1 MTGILV
7 VERSATLHH
16 LLTRTLQAAQVG
28 SWSELS
34 TYADTLDHLSRA
46 TDLGQPYGLLILG
59 APARMSRDF
68 EDLLIY
74 LRNPRVRKTSVLL
87 LAHEKNQAIDSFV
100 SDRPD
105 AQFLLWS
112 NFSRIPTVIAQVLP
126 RAAQVAL
133 PPAPVP
139 APVPAPAIGAETVTA
154 PRLES
159 AVSLPAPT
167 VDLSAIGAAPV
178 PEQPAEKLGI
188 RVLFVDDSA
197 SIRLAY
203 KQLLDR
209 NGYDCDT
216 AGTIAEAFNKAA
228 GGRYDLF
235 IVDYFLP
242 DGNGDEL
249 CRRLKALPA
258 TAGGTIAIITGTYR
272 EDVIKRCLEAGAVEC
287 TFKNEAKEL
296 FLARMGGLA
305 RQIRLQKNASSER
318 QRLDGILGSVGDGVF
333 GVDAGGTINF
343 VNPTALRMLGH
354 DDEAALLG
362 MNAQHA
368 IHHSDEQGRALREED
383 SALLQV
389 YRNGESVARIE
400 TVFWNVER
408 RPLPVEASVLPLDVG
423 GRREG
428 SIVVFR
434 DIGERRDSDRL
445 RWELIHDPL
454 TGLFNGRHFAQLL
467 SQDIARRREHG
478 GYGALLYFDV
488 DRYTHIVDAGGPA
501 VGDRLVADLAQTL
514 GKRLREGDILARIEG
529 DRLVLLL
536 TGVQLDHLFTLAD
549 GFRELAHGCF
559 YTVNQHKRHATVS
572 LGVAVVSRDTPS
584 AEYVLEHARVACK
597 TAKHRG
603 RDQTQI
609 YVGEHDTRIA
619 RELEAGWTAKLREA
633 IEENRFEFEVQP
645 IVPLAALADTEA
657 GIGEHDGWRLGAPGH
672 EILCELLLRMRDR
685 RGEHVSPGVF
695 VPLAERVGM
704 MPKIDL
710 WVVQHALAELGT
722 RRDLVGRIAF
732 NINLSNQT
740 LADSESMAL
749 ITNAIRASN
758 VPARALVFEITET
771 SEMTSM
777 HTVRRF
783 MNQLR
788 EIGCRFALD
797 DFGTGFSSF
806 THLRHLPV
814 DFVKIEGSFVE
825 GMADNELDHTMV
837 SSIAGLAKSMKLA
850 VIGEHVDSFATLSA
864 LRHCGVEYAQ
874 GHWLGAPR
882 RLAGLDLAALLP
894 R

>member
-16 LLTRTLQAAQVG
+16 LLTRTLQAAQTG

-34 TYADTLDHLSRA
+34 SYADTLDHLGRA
-46 TDLGQPYGLLILG
+46 TDMGQPYALLILG

-68 EDLLIY
+68 EDLLLY
-74 LRNPRVRKTSVLL
+74 LRNPRMRKTAVLVL
-87 LAHEKNQAIDSFV
+87 GHEKHALIDAFAAE
-100 SDRPD
+100 RAD
-105 AQFLLWS
+105 AVFLLWAA
-112 NFSRIPTVIAQVLP
+112 FSRIPAVIRQLLPSAAAPAADARPAMPGAATVGAMAEATPEPAV
-126 RAAQVAL
+126 
-133 PPAPVP
+133 APVLSER
-139 APVPAPAIGAETVTA
+139 IGV
-154 PRLES
+154 
-159 AVSLPAPT
+159 
-167 VDLSAIGAAPV
+167 
-178 PEQPAEKLGI
+178 

-203 KQLLDR
+203 RQLLER
-209 NGYDCDT
+209 NGYDCDV
-216 AGTIAEAFNKAA
+216 AGSIAEAFAKATSA
-228 GGRYDLF
+228 SYDLF
-235 IVDYFLP
+235 ILDYFLP
-242 DGNGDEL
+242 DGSGDEL

-258 TAGGTIAIITGTYR
+258 TAGAAVAMITGTYR
-272 EDVIKRCLEAGAVEC
+272 EDIIKRCLEAGAVEC

-305 RQIRLQKNASSER
+305 RQIRMQKNAQSEK

-333 GVDAGGTINF
+333 GVDQDGIINF
-343 VNPTALRMLGH
+343 VNPMALRILGH
-354 DDEAALLG
+354 DDEAALIG

-368 IHHSDEQGRALREED
+368 IHHSDEHGKAVPDAD
-383 SALLQV
+383 SPLLQV
-389 YRNGESVARIE
+389 YRSGESVARIE

-408 RPLPVEASVLPLDVG
+408 VAVPVEVSVLPLTIG
-423 GRREG
+423 ARREG
-428 SIVVFR
+428 SVVVFR
-434 DIGERRDSDRL
+434 DIGVRKNTEQL

-454 TGLFNGRHFAQLL
+454 TGLYNGRHFAQLL
-467 SQDIARRREHG
+467 AQDIARRREHG
-478 GYGALLYFDV
+478 GYGALLYFDI
-488 DRYTHIVDAGGPA
+488 DRYTHIVDAGGSA
-501 VGDRLVADLAQTL
+501 VGDRLIADLAQVL
-514 GKRLREGDILARIEG
+514 GKHLREGDLLARLEG
-529 DRLVLLL
+529 DRLALLL
-536 TGVQLDHLFTLAD
+536 TGAQLDNLFTLAD
-549 GFRELAHGCF
+549 SFRELAHSCR
-559 YTVNQHKRHATVS
+559 YTVNQHQRNATVS

-609 YVGEHDTRIA
+609 WVGEQDTRIA
-619 RELEAGWTAKLREA
+619 RELEAGWTSKLRDT

-645 IVPLAALADTEA
+645 IVPLAALANEEA
-657 GIGEHDGWRLGAPGH
+657 EIGERDGWRLGAPGH

-685 RGEHVSPGVF
+685 RGEQVSPGVF

-710 WVVQHALAELGT
+710 WVVQHALAELGQ
-722 RRDLVGRIAF
+722 RADLVGRIAF

-758 VPARALVFEITET
+758 VPPRALVFEITET

-837 SSIAGLAKSMKLA
+837 ASIAGLAKSMKLA
-850 VIGEHVDSFATLSA
+850 VIGEHVDSFATLAA
-864 LRHCGVEYAQ
+864 LRRCGIEYAQ
-874 GHWLGAPR
+874 GNWLGAPR

-894 R
+894 H

>member
-16 LLTRTLQAAQVG
+16 LLTRTLQAAQTG

-34 TYADTLDHLSRA
+34 SYADTLDHLSRA
-46 TDLGQPYGLLILG
+46 TDMGQPYGLLILG

-68 EDLLIY
+68 EDLLVY
-74 LRNPRVRKTSVLL
+74 LRNPRVRKTAVLL
-87 LAHEKNQAIDSFV
+87 LAHEKNQTIDSFV

-112 NFSRIPTVIAQVLP
+112 NFSRIPAVIGQLLP
-126 RAAQVAL
+126 KAAVAIAPTKTATASEPSL
-133 PPAPVP
+133 DSVVAMPAPNADLASIDP
-139 APVPAPAIGAETVTA
+139 PVVQAPAE
-154 PRLES
+154 RLG
-159 AVSLPAPT
+159 V
-167 VDLSAIGAAPV
+167 
-178 PEQPAEKLGI
+178 

-209 NGYDCDT
+209 HGYDCDT
-216 AGTIAEAFNKAA
+216 AGTISEAFSKATS
-228 GGRYDLF
+228 GQYDLF
-235 IVDYFLP
+235 ILDYFLP

-272 EDVIKRCLEAGAVEC
+272 EDIIKRCLEAGAVEC

-305 RQIRLQKNASSER
+305 RQIRLQRNAGSER
-318 QRLDGILGSVGDGVF
+318 ERLDGILGSVGDGVF
-333 GVDAGGTINF
+333 GVDASGVINF

-368 IHHSDEQGRALREED
+368 IHHSDEHGRAVRDED
-383 SALLQV
+383 SPLLQV
-389 YRNGESVARIE
+389 YRSGESVARIE

-408 RPLPVEASVLPLDVG
+408 EAVPVECSVLPLNIG
-423 GRREG
+423 SRREG

-434 DIGERRDSDRL
+434 DIGERRDTDRM

-454 TGLFNGRHFAQLL
+454 TGLFNSRHFSQLL
-467 SQDIARRREHG
+467 AQDIARRREHG
-478 GYGALLYFDV
+478 GYGALLYFDI

-501 VGDRLVADLAQTL
+501 VGDRLVADLAQAL
-514 GKRLREGDILARIEG
+514 GKRLREGDVIARLEG
-529 DRLVLLL
+529 DRMVLLL
-536 TGVQLDHLFTLAD
+536 NGAQLDNLFTLAD
-549 GFRELAHGCF
+549 SFREIAHSCH

-609 YVGEHDTRIA
+609 WVGEHDTRIA

-633 IEENRFEFEVQP
+633 IEENRFEFDVQP
-645 IVPLAALADTEA
+645 IVPLAALPQHEADITE
-657 GIGEHDGWRLGAPGH
+657 HQGWRLGAPGH

-710 WVVQHALAELGT
+710 WVVQHALTELGS

-758 VPARALVFEITET
+758 VPARSLVFEITET

-850 VIGEHVDSFATLSA
+850 VIGEHVDSYATLVS
-864 LRHCGVEYAQ
+864 LRQCGVEYAQ
-874 GHWLGAPR
+874 GHWLGEPR

>member
-16 LLTRTLQAAQVG
+16 LLTRTLQAAQIA

-34 TYADTLDHLSRA
+34 SYADTLDHLSRA
-46 TDLGQPYGLLILG
+46 TDMGQPYGLLILG
-59 APARMSRDF
+59 APARIGRDF
-68 EDLLIY
+68 EDLLLY
-74 LRNPRVRKTSVLL
+74 LRNPRVRRTAVLL
-87 LAHEKNQAIDSFV
+87 LGHEKHPLLDAFV
-100 SDRPD
+100 AER
-105 AQFLLWS
+105 AEAVFLLWA
-112 NFSRIPTVIAQVLP
+112 NFSRIPAVMRQLLPNAPTAAAVDAQ
-126 RAAQVAL
+126 ATA
-133 PPAPVP
+133 
-139 APVPAPAIGAETVTA
+139 APATAVQPQAVAAAEPAAAATSE
-154 PRLES
+154 RLG
-159 AVSLPAPT
+159 V
-167 VDLSAIGAAPV
+167 
-178 PEQPAEKLGI
+178 

-203 KQLLDR
+203 KQLLER
-209 NGYDCDT
+209 NGYDCEV
-216 AGTIAEAFNKAA
+216 AGTISEAFVKATA
-228 GGRYDLF
+228 ASYDLF
-235 IVDYFLP
+235 ILDYFLP
-242 DGNGDEL
+242 DGSGDEL

-258 TAGGTIAIITGTYR
+258 TAGASIAIITGTYR
-272 EDVIKRCLEAGAVEC
+272 EDIIKRCLEAGAVEC

-296 FLARMGGLA
+296 FLARIGGLA
-305 RQIRLQKNASSER
+305 RQIRMQKNAQSEK

-333 GVDAGGTINF
+333 GVDRDGVINF
-343 VNPTALRMLGH
+343 VNPMALRILGH
-354 DDEAALLG
+354 DDEAALIG
-362 MNAQHA
+362 MNAQQA
-368 IHHSDEQGRALREED
+368 IHHSDEHGKPVADAD
-383 SALLQV
+383 SPLLQV
-389 YRNGESVARIE
+389 YRSGESVARIE

-408 RPLPVEASVLPLDVG
+408 AAVPVEVSVLPLTIG
-423 GRREG
+423 ARREG
-428 SIVVFR
+428 SVVVFR
-434 DIGERRDSDRL
+434 DIGERKNTEQL
-445 RWELIHDPL
+445 RWELVHDPL
-454 TGLFNGRHFAQLL
+454 TGLYNGRHFAQLL
-467 SQDIARRREHG
+467 AQDIARRREHG
-478 GYGALLYFDV
+478 GYGALLYFDI

-501 VGDRLVADLAQTL
+501 VGDRLVADLAQAL
-514 GKRLREGDILARIEG
+514 AKHLREGDVLARLEG
-529 DRLVLLL
+529 DRLALLL
-536 TGVQLDHLFTLAD
+536 TGVQLDNLFTLAD
-549 GFRELAHGCF
+549 GFRELAHACR
-559 YTVNQHKRHATVS
+559 YTVNQHQRNATVS
-572 LGVAVVSRDTPS
+572 LGVAVVSRVTPS
-584 AEYVLEHARVACK
+584 AAYVLEHARVACK
-597 TAKHRG
+597 TAQHRG

-609 YVGEHDTRIA
+609 WVGEQDTRIA
-619 RELEAGWTAKLREA
+619 RELEAGWTSKLRDA

-645 IVPLAALADTEA
+645 IVPLAALAHEEA
-657 GIGEHDGWRLGAPGH
+657 GIGARDGWRLGAPGH

-685 RGEHVSPGVF
+685 RGEQVSPGVF

-710 WVVQHALAELGT
+710 WVVQHALAELGQ
-722 RRDLVGRIAF
+722 RADLVGRIAF

-758 VPARALVFEITET
+758 VPPRALVFEITET

-850 VIGEHVDSFATLSA
+850 VIGEHVDSFATLAA
-864 LRHCGVEYAQ
+864 LRRCGIEYAQ
-874 GHWLGAPR
+874 GNWLGEPR

>member
-16 LLTRTLQAAQVG
+16 LLTRTLQAAQIA

-34 TYADTLDHLSRA
+34 SYADTLDHLSRA
-46 TDLGQPYGLLILG
+46 TDMGQPYGLLILG
-59 APARMSRDF
+59 APARIGRDF
-68 EDLLIY
+68 EDLLLY
-74 LRNPRVRKTSVLL
+74 LRNPRVRRTAVLL
-87 LAHEKNQAIDSFV
+87 LGHEKNPLLDAFV
-100 SDRPD
+100 AER
-105 AQFLLWS
+105 AEAVFLLWA
-112 NFSRIPTVIAQVLP
+112 NFSRIPAVMRQLLPNAPTAAAVDAQ
-126 RAAQVAL
+126 ATA
-133 PPAPVP
+133 
-139 APVPAPAIGAETVTA
+139 APATAVQPQAVAAAEPAAAATSE
-154 PRLES
+154 RLG
-159 AVSLPAPT
+159 V
-167 VDLSAIGAAPV
+167 
-178 PEQPAEKLGI
+178 

-203 KQLLDR
+203 KQLLER
-209 NGYDCDT
+209 NGYDCEV
-216 AGTIAEAFNKAA
+216 AGTISEAFAKATA
-228 GGRYDLF
+228 ASYDLF
-235 IVDYFLP
+235 ILDYFLP
-242 DGNGDEL
+242 DGSGDEL

-258 TAGGTIAIITGTYR
+258 TAGASIAIITGTYR
-272 EDVIKRCLEAGAVEC
+272 EDIIKRCLEAGAVEC

-296 FLARMGGLA
+296 FLARIGGLA
-305 RQIRLQKNASSER
+305 RQIRMQKNAQSEK

-333 GVDAGGTINF
+333 GVDRDGVINF
-343 VNPTALRMLGH
+343 VNPMALRILGH
-354 DDEAALLG
+354 DDEAALIG
-362 MNAQHA
+362 MNAQQA
-368 IHHSDEQGRALREED
+368 IHHSDEHGKPVADAD
-383 SALLQV
+383 SPLLQV
-389 YRNGESVARIE
+389 YRSGESVARIE

-408 RPLPVEASVLPLDVG
+408 AAVPVEVSVLPLTIG
-423 GRREG
+423 ARREG
-428 SIVVFR
+428 SVVVFR
-434 DIGERRDSDRL
+434 DIGERKNTEQL
-445 RWELIHDPL
+445 RWELVHDPL
-454 TGLFNGRHFAQLL
+454 TGLYNGRHFAQLL
-467 SQDIARRREHG
+467 AQDIARRREHG
-478 GYGALLYFDV
+478 GYGALLYFDI

-501 VGDRLVADLAQTL
+501 VGDRLVADLAQAL
-514 GKRLREGDILARIEG
+514 AKHLREGDVLARLEG

-536 TGVQLDHLFTLAD
+536 TGVQLDNLFTLAD
-549 GFRELAHGCF
+549 GFRELAHACR
-559 YTVNQHKRHATVS
+559 YTVNQHQRNATVS

-609 YVGEHDTRIA
+609 WVGEQDTRIA
-619 RELEAGWTAKLREA
+619 RELEAGWTSKLRDA

-645 IVPLAALADTEA
+645 IVPLAALAHEEA
-657 GIGEHDGWRLGAPGH
+657 GIGARDGWRLGAPGH

-685 RGEHVSPGVF
+685 RGEQVSPGVF

-710 WVVQHALAELGT
+710 WVVQHALAELGQ
-722 RRDLVGRIAF
+722 RADLVGRIAF

-758 VPARALVFEITET
+758 VPPRALVFEITET

-850 VIGEHVDSFATLSA
+850 VIGEHVDSFATLAA
-864 LRHCGVEYAQ
+864 LRRCGIEYAQ
-874 GHWLGAPR
+874 GNWLGEPR

>member
-16 LLTRTLQAAQVG
+16 LLTRTLQAAQTG

-34 TYADTLDHLSRA
+34 SYADTLDHLGRA
-46 TDLGQPYGLLILG
+46 TDMGQPYALLILG

-68 EDLLIY
+68 EDLLLY
-74 LRNPRVRKTSVLL
+74 LRNPRMRKTAVLVL
-87 LAHEKNQAIDSFV
+87 GHEKHALIDAFV
-100 SDRPD
+100 AERAD
-105 AQFLLWS
+105 AVFLLWAG
-112 NFSRIPTVIAQVLP
+112 FSRIPAVIRQLLP
-126 RAAQVAL
+126 SAA
-133 PPAPVP
+133 
-139 APVPAPAIGAETVTA
+139 APAADARPAMPGAAAAGAMAEAT
-154 PRLES
+154 PE
-159 AVSLPAPT
+159 PA
-167 VDLSAIGAAPV
+167 AAPV
-178 PEQPAEKLGI
+178 LSERIGV

-203 KQLLDR
+203 RQLLER
-209 NGYDCDT
+209 NGYDCDV
-216 AGTIAEAFNKAA
+216 AGSIAEAFAKATSA
-228 GGRYDLF
+228 SYDLF
-235 IVDYFLP
+235 ILDYFLP
-242 DGNGDEL
+242 DGSGDEL

-258 TAGGTIAIITGTYR
+258 TAGAAVAMITGTYR
-272 EDVIKRCLEAGAVEC
+272 EDIIKRCLEAGAVEC

-305 RQIRLQKNASSER
+305 RQIRMQKNAQSEK

-333 GVDAGGTINF
+333 GVDQDGVINF
-343 VNPTALRMLGH
+343 VNPMALRILGH
-354 DDEAALLG
+354 DDEVALIG

-368 IHHSDEQGRALREED
+368 IHHSDEHGKAVADAD
-383 SALLQV
+383 SPLLQV
-389 YRNGESVARIE
+389 YRSGESVARIE

-408 RPLPVEASVLPLDVG
+408 VAVPVEVSVLPLTIG
-423 GRREG
+423 ARREG
-428 SIVVFR
+428 SVVVFR
-434 DIGERRDSDRL
+434 DIGERKNTEQL

-454 TGLFNGRHFAQLL
+454 TGLYNGRHFAQLL
-467 SQDIARRREHG
+467 AQDIARRREHG
-478 GYGALLYFDV
+478 GYGALLYFDI
-488 DRYTHIVDAGGPA
+488 DRYTHVVDAGGPA
-501 VGDRLVADLAQTL
+501 VGDRLVADLAQVL
-514 GKRLREGDILARIEG
+514 GKHLREGDLLARLEG
-529 DRLVLLL
+529 DRLALLL
-536 TGVQLDHLFTLAD
+536 TGAQLDNLFTLAD
-549 GFRELAHGCF
+549 SFRELAHSCR
-559 YTVNQHKRHATVS
+559 YTVNQHQRNATVS

-609 YVGEHDTRIA
+609 WVGEQDTRIA
-619 RELEAGWTAKLREA
+619 RELEAGWTSKLRDT

-645 IVPLAALADTEA
+645 IVPLAALAHEEA
-657 GIGEHDGWRLGAPGH
+657 AIGTRDGWRLGAPGH

-685 RGEHVSPGVF
+685 RGEQVSPGVF

-710 WVVQHALAELGT
+710 WVVQHALAELAS
-722 RRDLVGRIAF
+722 RADLVGRIAF

-749 ITNAIRASN
+749 ISNAIRASN
-758 VPARALVFEITET
+758 VPPRALVFEITET

-837 SSIAGLAKSMKLA
+837 ASIAGLAKSMKLA
-850 VIGEHVDSFATLSA
+850 VIGEHVDSFATLAA
-864 LRHCGVEYAQ
+864 LRRCGIEYAQ
-874 GHWLGAPR
+874 GNWLGAPR

>member
-16 LLTRTLQAAQVG
+16 LLTRTLQAAQIG

-34 TYADTLDHLSRA
+34 SYADTLDHLGRA
-46 TDLGQPYGLLILG
+46 TDMGQPYALLILG

-68 EDLLIY
+68 EDLLLY
-74 LRNPRVRKTSVLL
+74 LRNPRMRKTAVLVL
-87 LAHEKNQAIDSFV
+87 GHEKHPLIDAFAAE
-100 SDRPD
+100 RAD
-105 AQFLLWS
+105 AVFLLWAG
-112 NFSRIPTVIAQVLP
+112 FSRIPAVMRQLLP
-126 RAAQVAL
+126 NAA
-133 PPAPVP
+133 
-139 APVPAPAIGAETVTA
+139 APAAEARPAMPGATA
-154 PRLES
+154 VGAMAEATPEPAVAPEPSERLG
-159 AVSLPAPT
+159 V
-167 VDLSAIGAAPV
+167 
-178 PEQPAEKLGI
+178 

-203 KQLLDR
+203 RQLLER
-209 NGYDCDT
+209 NGYDCDV
-216 AGTIAEAFNKAA
+216 AGSIAEAFAKATSA
-228 GGRYDLF
+228 SYDLF
-235 IVDYFLP
+235 ILDYFLP
-242 DGNGDEL
+242 DGSGDEL

-258 TAGGTIAIITGTYR
+258 TAGAAVAMITGTYR
-272 EDVIKRCLEAGAVEC
+272 EDIIKRCLEAGAVEC

-305 RQIRLQKNASSER
+305 RQIRMQKNAQSEK

-333 GVDAGGTINF
+333 GVDQDGIINF
-343 VNPTALRMLGH
+343 VNPMALRILGH
-354 DDEAALLG
+354 DDEAALIG

-368 IHHSDEQGRALREED
+368 IHHSDEHGKPVRDAD
-383 SALLQV
+383 SPLLQV
-389 YRNGESVARIE
+389 YRSGESVARIE
-400 TVFWNVER
+400 TVFWDVER
-408 RPLPVEASVLPLDVG
+408 VAVPVEVSVLPLTIG
-423 GRREG
+423 ARREG
-428 SIVVFR
+428 SVVVFR
-434 DIGERRDSDRL
+434 DIGERKNTEQL

-454 TGLFNGRHFAQLL
+454 TGLYNGRHFAQLL
-467 SQDIARRREHG
+467 AQDIARRREHG
-478 GYGALLYFDV
+478 GYGALLYFDI

-501 VGDRLVADLAQTL
+501 VGDRLVADLAQVL
-514 GKRLREGDILARIEG
+514 GKHLREGDLLARLEG
-529 DRLVLLL
+529 DRLALLL
-536 TGVQLDHLFTLAD
+536 TGAQLDNLFTLAD
-549 GFRELAHGCF
+549 SFRELAHSCRF
-559 YTVNQHKRHATVS
+559 TVNQHQRNATVS

-609 YVGEHDTRIA
+609 WVGEQDTRIA
-619 RELEAGWTAKLREA
+619 RELEAGWTAKLRDT

-645 IVPLAALADTEA
+645 IVPLAALAHEEA
-657 GIGEHDGWRLGAPGH
+657 AIGERDGWRLGAPGH

-685 RGEHVSPGVF
+685 RGEQVSPGVF

-710 WVVQHALAELGT
+710 WVVQHALAELGE
-722 RRDLVGRIAF
+722 RADLVGRIAF

-758 VPARALVFEITET
+758 VPPRALVFEITET

-837 SSIAGLAKSMKLA
+837 ASIAGLAKSMKLA
-850 VIGEHVDSFATLSA
+850 VIGEHVDSFATLAA
-864 LRHCGVEYAQ
+864 LRRCGIEYAQ
-874 GHWLGAPR
+874 GNWLGVPR

>member
-16 LLTRTLQAAQVG
+16 LLTRTLQAAQAG

-34 TYADTLDHLSRA
+34 TYADTLDHLGRA
-46 TDLGQPYGLLILG
+46 NDMGQPYGLLILG
-59 APARMSRDF
+59 APARMTRDF

-74 LRNPRVRKTSVLL
+74 LRNPRVRKTAVLL
-87 LAHEKNQAIDSFV
+87 LAHEKNQAIDSFIA
-100 SDRPD
+100 DRPD

-112 NFSRIPTVIAQVLP
+112 NFSRIPTVIGQLLP
-126 RAAQVAL
+126 NAGLTATAAVESSNPQ
-133 PPAPVP
+133 
-139 APVPAPAIGAETVTA
+139 
-154 PRLES
+154 LES
-159 AVSLPAPT
+159 AISLPAPT
-167 VDLSAIGAAPV
+167 VDLASIGAAPTPSAPV
-178 PEQPAEKLGI
+178 EKLGI

-216 AGTIAEAFNKAA
+216 AGTITEAFNKAA
-228 GGRYDLF
+228 AGHYDLF
-235 IVDYFLP
+235 IIDYFLP

-258 TAGGTIAIITGTYR
+258 TANGTIAIITGTYR

-305 RQIRLQKNASSER
+305 RQIRLQKNAGNER

-333 GVDAGGTINF
+333 GVDAQGVINF

-354 DDEAALLG
+354 EDESALLG

-368 IHHSDEQGRALREED
+368 IHHSDEHGRALRDDE
-383 SALLQV
+383 SPMLQV
-389 YRNGESVARIE
+389 YRSNESIARIE

-408 RPLPVEASVLPLDVG
+408 EAVPVECSVLPLDIG

-428 SIVVFR
+428 SMVVFR
-434 DIGERRDSDRL
+434 DIGERRTTDRMH
-445 RWELIHDPL
+445 WELIHDPL

-467 SQDIARRREHG
+467 AQDIARRREHG
-478 GYGALLYFDV
+478 GYGALLYFDI
-488 DRYTHIVDAGGPA
+488 DRYTHIVDAGGAA
-501 VGDRLVADLAQTL
+501 VGDRLVADFAEAL
-514 GKRLREGDILARIEG
+514 GKRLREGDVLARLEG
-529 DRLVLLL
+529 DRFALLL
-536 TGVQLDHLFTLAD
+536 TGAQLDNLFTLAD
-549 GFRELAHGCF
+549 GFRELAHNCH
-559 YTVNQHKRHATVS
+559 YTVNQHRRHATVS

-609 YVGEHDTRIA
+609 WVGEHDTRIA
-619 RELEAGWTAKLREA
+619 RELEAGWTAKLRDA
-633 IEENRFEFEVQP
+633 IEENRFEFDVQP
-645 IVPLAALADTEA
+645 IVPLAALPHSEAEITE
-657 GIGEHDGWRLGAPGH
+657 HQGWRLGAPGH
-672 EILCELLLRMRDR
+672 EILCELLLRMRDK
-685 RGEHVSPGVF
+685 RGEYVSPGVF

-710 WVVQHALAELGT
+710 WVVQHALSELGN
-722 RRDLVGRIAF
+722 RRDLFGRIAF

-749 ITNAIRASN
+749 ISNAIRASN
-758 VPARALVFEITET
+758 VPPRMLVFEITET

-850 VIGEHVDSFATLSA
+850 VIGEHVDSYATLVA
-864 LRHCGVEYAQ
+864 LRLCGAEFAQ
-874 GHWLGAPR
+874 GHWLGEPR